1 LGLTLLCGQAFRWEG
16 PDASGSF
23 RGVAGG
29 VRWELR
35 QEAERLS
42 WTCSAEE
49 VRGGS
54 PAKWISHYL
63 GFDDPLAAWAKEFQ
77 DHPVLGE
84 PLRVLKGLRLLR
96 QEPWEC
102 AVSYMFAQ
110 GLSVKVIRHVI
121 SKFCAKAGSPLA
133 TGGHAFPEA
142 SQLVP
147 FTPEVLRPFTNN
159 YLDRADRIIRMARAV
174 EAKVISLEHL
184 KGLPCDEAR
193 DALMAL
199 DGIGPKIAD
208 CILLFSLDQYS
219 AFPVDRWVLRAMK
232 RHFRSVRFLGAGE
245 EAPTRTQYL
254 KIVRR
259 ARKELGPR
267 CGVASEYFFLYLRLL
282 EDERLRQELGAFL
295 SSPLSPKALREPLR
309 RGPRPRP
316 HRSKGSR
323 SLQVLEK
330 TLQKVAARQGKGM
343 PTDLPLSALAGG
355 LDLTRTKRRA
365 EAPLKGVRH
374 HVERRFIREVL
385 ERTKGNQ
392 SKAAAL
398 LGLHRN
404 TLILKIKDLGLEE
417 DYRRIVAERKAKGVG
432 YRDP

>member
-1 LGLTLLCGQAFRWEG
+1 
-16 PDASGSF
+16 
-23 RGVAGG
+23 VAGG
-29 VRWELR
+29 VPWELR
-35 QEAERLS
+35 QEGERLH
-42 WTCSAEE
+42 WGCGAEE

-54 PAKWISHYL
+54 PAGWIARYL
-63 GFDDPLAAWAKEFQ
+63 GFDDPLGAWAEEFRR
-77 DHPVLGE
+77 HPVLGE
-84 PLRVLKGLRLLR
+84 PLKVLKGLRLLR

-121 SKFCAKAGSPLA
+121 SRFCAKAGSPLA
-133 TGGHAFPEA
+133 EGDHAFPEA
-142 SQLVP
+142 SQLLS
-147 FTPEVLRPFTNN
+147 FTPEALRPFTNN

-174 EAKVISLEHL
+174 EAKVISLDHL

-245 EAPTRTQYL
+245 EAPTRAQYSR
-254 KIVRR
+254 IVQK

-282 EDERLRQELGAFL
+282 EDEKLRGELGPFL
-295 SSPLSPKALREPLR
+295 STPLSPKVLREPPR
-309 RGPRPRP
+309 RGPRPKV
-316 HRSKGSR
+316 HHAKGSKPLR
-323 SLQVLEK
+323 VLEK
-330 TLQKVAARQGKGM
+330 TLQKLAASQGKG
-343 PTDLPLSALAGG
+343 TFADLPLGALAGR
-355 LDLTRTKRRA
+355 LDLNRTKRRA

-374 HVERRFIREVL
+374 HFERRFIREVL

-392 SKAAAL
+392 TKAAAL

-404 TLILKIKDLGLEE
+404 TLILKIKDLDLEE
-417 DYRRIVAERKAKGVG
+417 DYRRIVAQRKAKGVG